1 MTVATRQSDKRAAM
15 ARIKRDDL
23 DAIGLL
29 LADHRRLRTL
39 FRAVD
44 AADRADHAARR
55 ALVGRACAALKRHAA
70 LEAEIFY
77 PAARAALGAD
87 GVATLDEAAIEHRV
101 TDGLAADLAR
111 LPPADPRYAATFAV
125 LAAYV
130 RLHMRQEENR
140 LFATM
145 RGAPELRA
153 LAARLRSRAAALA
166 AADET
171 PGQIEPSADAAG
183 AFEPVLDEA
192 VARRLAG

>member
-1 MTVATRQSDKRAAM
+1 M
-15 ARIKRDDL
+15 ARIKRNDL

-55 ALVGRACAALKRHAA
+55 ALVERACAALKRHAA

-87 GVATLDEAAIEHRV
+87 GAATLDEAAIEHRV
-101 TDGLAADLAR
+101 TDGLAAELAR
-111 LPPADPRYAATFAV
+111 LPPAEPCYAATFAV

-145 RGAPELRA
+145 RAASPELRA
-153 LAARLRSRAAALA
+153 LPARLRSRAAALA
-166 AADET
+166 AADEA

-192 VARRLAG
+192 VARRLAR